1 MIVKELQGK
10 KPKMTDESLL
20 TPTPGGSTAAIR
32 GIPPPRRGKGTR
44 DGMGN
49 TMNNGT
55 GNGKHHSQHHYLY
68 MCVHVS

>member
-10 KPKMTDESLL
+10 KPKMADGRLL
-20 TPTPGGSTAAIR
+20 TSTPGGSTPAIP

-44 DGMGN
+44 DGMAA

-55 GNGKHHSQHHYLY
+55 GNGKHHSHNHYLY
-68 MCVHVS
+68 MCIYAS

>member
-20 TPTPGGSTAAIR
+20 TPTPGPVSRLIR

-44 DGMGN
+44 DGMAA
-49 TMNNGT
+49 TMFDGT
-55 GNGKHHSQHHYLY
+55 VNGKHHSQHTHLY
-68 MCVHVS
+68 MCVYVS